1 MSFWSRIERRL
12 QDLAGELIPDD
23 FKNSLD
29 AARAELDAGQAAA
42 AAQRL
47 AALSASR
54 PDHAGAQYLH
64 GAALLDLG
72 RVDDAAAAF
81 DRAIER
87 AGDLPEGY
95 LGRGETWLR
104 RGETTEAIADF
115 RRAQTRAGGDRAI
128 LAAAYRGMGMGHRLA
143 GDVDKAIREL
153 RKSVAE
159 SPSDP
164 AALAALGDAL
174 CADPDGS
181 RAEAR
186 RHLRRAAD
194 APDPPVLTWLALGWL
209 DLAEGDPV
217 SARAWYERAAAAART
232 RGAPPVPPDTVSSLA
247 DALAGLGDADL
258 ALGDPSGAAA
268 SYREALA
275 VAGPRADLDAR
286 LGDALA
292 GSGDRA
298 AALASYRAALEHG
311 GGQAVERR
319 ALDAALAA
327 DDLSAAV
334 PLASRIL
341 ADDPTDPRALIARG
355 RALEAGRDPA
365 GAQAAFAAALERDP
379 GPEARL
385 ALAELA
391 LAESTS
397 ESAARAAEWALGALR
412 AAPRDPRARAVLTEA
427 RGREL
432 DVRSG
437 SPADASDP
445 GALYELASELDR
457 LCQHRPEI
465 AHLGGEAA
473 RAATDFDQPLLVTV
487 MGEFSSGKSTFINA
501 FIGEEVAP
509 TGITP
514 TTATINV
521 VKYGRE
527 RGGRILYRDGRT
539 ESLAWSAL
547 FDRLRRLEPEAVRQV
562 GLVEILLPL
571 DALQRVVIIDTP
583 GLNSIL
589 PEHEEVARGFISR
602 ADAVV
607 WLFSAQQAGKATE
620 RAALAAV
627 AAAGVRMLGVINKID
642 QIDARDASALV
653 SHVERGLGGLV
664 EAVVP
669 LSARRALE
677 SGGTDPAWQ
686 ALLAALEQ
694 RFFARAREIKRQMLA
709 RRLGGLLAR
718 AGERVAGEQAA
729 AADLGAHRRRAAD
742 AARAARARFFDQS
755 VPRERRQLGEGAALL
770 YRSAAREVLELVVP
784 RRLPFGSHRAARA
797 DRDYL
802 VSLLDG
808 GFAALL
814 EQSRRR
820 VDSELREAGAQVVA
834 LAHTGPERAGADPD
848 TAEALRALSD
858 SIEILDA
865 QVYART
871 LAYLRGYLEGGYVDA
886 FFRRDLPKLDLVED
900 AVYHA
905 LFRDSPDLDSATA
918 VPLATAGSAALER
931 LAERLD
937 HMAELA
943 ELGAFDLEIGPARAL
958 AELAARLDALDR
970 GPQGAS
976 HPATSG
982 HSETSGQ

>member
-1 MSFWSRIERRL
+1 MSLWSRIERRL
-12 QDLAGELIPDD
+12 QDLAGELLPDD
-23 FKNSLD
+23 FRSSLD
-29 AARAELDAGQAAA
+29 QARTELDAGRAADA
-42 AAQRL
+42 AEVL
-47 AALSASR
+47 ADLCAAR

-64 GAALLDLG
+64 GAALLELG
-72 RVDDAAAAF
+72 HLDEASAAF
-81 DRAIER
+81 ERAIER

-95 LGRGETWLR
+95 LGRGEARLR
-104 RGETTEAIADF
+104 RGPPAEAIADF
-115 RRAQTRAGGDRAI
+115 RRAQARAGGDRTI
-128 LAAAYRGMGMGHRLA
+128 LAAAYRGMGMGYRIA
-143 GDVDKAIREL
+143 GDLDKAIREL

-159 SPSDP
+159 APTDA

-194 APDPPVLTWLALGWL
+194 SEDAPVLTWLALGWL

-217 SARAWYERAAAAART
+217 AARTWYERAIAAARS
-232 RGAPPVPPDTVSSLA
+232 RPSPPVPPDSDAMLA
-247 DALAGLGDADL
+247 DGLAGLGDTEL
-258 ALGDPSGAAA
+258 ALGDPAAA
-268 SYREALA
+268 AAHYREALA
-275 VAGPRADLDAR
+275 VAGGARADVHAR

-292 GSGDRA
+292 AAGDHA
-298 AALASYRAALEHG
+298 AALASFRASLEQG
-311 GGQAVERR
+311 AGRAVERR

-327 DDLSAAV
+327 DDLVAAV

-341 ADDPTDPRALIARG
+341 SDDAGDPRALIAQG
-355 RALEAGRDPA
+355 RALLRADDRA
-365 GAQAAFAAALERDP
+365 AAQTTFLAALERDR

-391 LAESTS
+391 LAEGST
-397 ESAARAAEWALGALR
+397 ETAARAAHWALGALH
-412 AAPRDPRARAVLTEA
+412 ASPRDVRARAALTEA

-432 DVRSG
+432 EVRDRG
-437 SPADASDP
+437 ADDPNDP

-457 LCQHRPEI
+457 LCQRRAEL
-465 AHLGGEAA
+465 AHLSGDAA

-501 FIGEEVAP
+501 FIGEDVAP

-547 FDRLRRLEPEAVRQV
+547 FERLRALGPADVRQV
-562 GLVEILLPL
+562 SLVEILLPL
-571 DALQRVVIIDTP
+571 DSLQRVNLIDTP

-589 PEHEEVARGFISR
+589 PEHEEVARGFIAR

-607 WLFSAQQAGKATE
+607 WLFAAQQAGKATE

-627 AAAGVRMLGVINKID
+627 AREGVRLLGVLNKID
-642 QIDARDASALV
+642 QIDTGE
-653 SHVERGLGGLV
+653 ERAIVKYVTRELGELV
-664 EAVVP
+664 ETVVP

-677 SGGTDPAWQ
+677 SRGKDPAWQ
-686 ALLAALEQ
+686 ALLAALEE
-694 RFFARAREIKRQMLA
+694 RFFTRAREIKRQMLE
-709 RRLGGLLAR
+709 RRLHGLLAR
-718 AGERVAGEQAA
+718 GGDRVASARSEAA
-729 AADLGAHRRRAAD
+729 ELAARRRGAATS
-742 AARAARARFFDQS
+742 ARESRARFFDQA
-755 VPRERRQLGEGAALL
+755 VARERRRLSEGAALL

-784 RRLPFGSHRAARA
+784 RRLPFGSHRASRA

-802 VSLLDG
+802 VALLEG
-808 GFAALL
+808 GFASLL

-820 VDSELREAGAQVVA
+820 VDGELREAGATAVA
-834 LAHTGPERAGADPD
+834 HVQLAQDAPERGNDPA
-848 TAEALRALSD
+848 TAEVVRALSD

-886 FFRRDLPKLDLVED
+886 FFRRDLPKLDLEED

-905 LFRDSPDLDSATA
+905 LYRDSPDLDATVS
-918 VPLATAGSAALER
+918 VPLAEAGCAALDR
-931 LAERLD
+931 VAERLD
-937 HMAELA
+937 QLAEQAELSV
-943 ELGAFDLEIGPARAL
+943 FDLEVGPGRAL
-958 AELAARLDALDR
+958 AGLGQRLDALVSRDAKR
-970 GPQGAS
+970 S
-976 HPATSG
+976 
-982 HSETSGQ
+982 

>member
-1 MSFWSRIERRL
+1 MSLWSRIERRL
-12 QDLAGELIPDD
+12 QDLAGELLPDD
-23 FKNSLD
+23 FRSSLD
-29 AARAELDAGQAAA
+29 QARADLDAGRPADAAEVLADLCA
-42 AAQRL
+42 A
-47 AALSASR
+47 R

-64 GAALLDLG
+64 GVALLELG
-72 RVDDAAAAF
+72 QLDEASAAF
-81 DRAIER
+81 ERAIER
-87 AGDLPEGY
+87 AGDLPQGY
-95 LGRGETWLR
+95 LGRGEARLR
-104 RGETTEAIADF
+104 RGPPAEAIADF
-115 RRAQTRAGGDRAI
+115 RRAQARAGGDRTI
-128 LAAAYRGMGMGHRLA
+128 LAAAYRGMGMGHRIA
-143 GDVDKAIREL
+143 GDLDKAIREL

-159 SPSDP
+159 APTDA

-194 APDPPVLTWLALGWL
+194 SEDAPVLTWLALGWL

-217 SARAWYERAAAAART
+217 AARAWYERAIAAARS
-232 RGAPPVPPDTVSSLA
+232 RPSPPVPPDSDAMLA
-247 DALAGLGDADL
+247 DGLAGLGDTEL
-258 ALGDPSGAAA
+258 ALGDPAAA
-268 SYREALA
+268 AAHYREALS
-275 VAGPRADLDAR
+275 VAGGARADVHAR

-292 GSGDRA
+292 AAGDHA
-298 AALASYRAALEHG
+298 AALTSFRAALEQG
-311 GGQAVERR
+311 AGRAVERR
-319 ALDAALAA
+319 ALEAALAA
-327 DDLSAAV
+327 DDLAAAV

-341 ADDPTDPRALIARG
+341 ADDSGDPRALIAQG
-355 RALEAGRDPA
+355 RALLRADDRA
-365 GAQAAFAAALERDP
+365 AAQTQFLAALERDR

-391 LAESTS
+391 LAEGST
-397 ESAARAAEWALGALR
+397 EPAARAAHWALGALH
-412 AAPRDPRARAVLTEA
+412 ASPRDARARAALTEA

-432 DVRSG
+432 EVREG
-437 SPADASDP
+437 GDDPDDP

-457 LCQHRPEI
+457 LCQRRAEL
-465 AHLGGEAA
+465 AHLSGDAA

-501 FIGEEVAP
+501 FIGEDVAP

-547 FDRLRRLEPEAVRQV
+547 FERLRALGPADVRQV
-562 GLVEILLPL
+562 SLVEILLPL
-571 DALQRVVIIDTP
+571 DSLQRVSLIDTP

-589 PEHEEVARGFISR
+589 PEHEEVARGFIAR

-607 WLFSAQQAGKATE
+607 WLFAAQQAGKATE

-627 AAAGVRMLGVINKID
+627 AREGVRLLGVLNKID
-642 QIDARDASALV
+642 QIDAGEQRAIV
-653 SHVERGLGGLV
+653 KYVTRELGDLV

-677 SGGTDPAWQ
+677 SGGSDPAWQ
-686 ALLAALEQ
+686 ALLASLEE
-694 RFFARAREIKRQMLA
+694 RFFTRAREIKRQMLA
-709 RRLGGLLAR
+709 RRLHGLLAR
-718 AGERVAGEQAA
+718 GGERMASARGEAVELASRRRSAA
-729 AADLGAHRRRAAD
+729 AA
-742 AARAARARFFDQS
+742 AREARARFFDQA
-755 VPRERRQLGEGAALL
+755 VARERRRLGEGAALL

-784 RRLPFGSHRAARA
+784 RRLPFGSHRASRA

-802 VSLLDG
+802 VSLLEG
-808 GFAALL
+808 GFASLL

-820 VDSELREAGAQVVA
+820 VDSELREAGAAAMAHVQVA
-834 LAHTGPERAGADPD
+834 QGGPDHAGDAA
-848 TAEALRALSD
+848 TAEVLRALSD

-886 FFRRDLPKLDLVED
+886 FFRRDLPKLDLEED

-905 LFRDSPDLDSATA
+905 FYRDSPDLDAAVS
-918 VPLATAGSAALER
+918 VPLAEAGCAALDR
-931 LAERLD
+931 VAERLE
-937 HMAELA
+937 HLTEQAELS
-943 ELGAFDLEIGPARAL
+943 AFDLEVGPGRAL
-958 AELAARLDALDR
+958 ARLGQRLEALV
-970 GPQGAS
+970 GGGAKRS
-976 HPATSG
+976 
-982 HSETSGQ
+982 

>member
-1 MSFWSRIERRL
+1 FWSRIERRL
-12 QDLAGELIPDD
+12 QDLAGELLPDD

-29 AARAELDAGQAAA
+29 QARDALEAGRAAEAAEL
-42 AAQRL
+42 L
-47 AALSASR
+47 ADLSVAR
-54 PDHAGAQYLH
+54 PEHAGAHYLH

-72 RVDDAAAAF
+72 RVDEASAAF

-87 AGDLPEGY
+87 AGDLPEAY
-95 LGRGETWLR
+95 LGRGETRLR
-104 RGETTEAIADF
+104 HNQPTEAIADF
-115 RRAQTRAGGDRAI
+115 RRAQARAGGERSI
-128 LAAAYRGMGMGHRLA
+128 LAAAYRGAGMAHRLA

-194 APDPPVLTWLALGWL
+194 AADAPVLTWLALGWL
-209 DLAEGDPV
+209 DLAEGDATA
-217 SARAWYERAAAAART
+217 ARAWYERAASAARA
-232 RGAPPVPPDTVSSLA
+232 RPEKPVPPDSDSSLA
-247 DALAGLGDADL
+247 DALAGLGDAEL
-258 ALGDPSGAAA
+258 ALGDPPAAA
-268 SYREALA
+268 AHYREALA
-275 VAGPRADLDAR
+275 VAGGVRADLHAR
-286 LGDALA
+286 LGDALSAA
-292 GSGDRA
+292 GDHA
-298 AALASYRAALEHG
+298 AALASYRAGLENG
-311 GGQAVERR
+311 GGRDVERR

-327 DDLSAAV
+327 DDLVAAV

-341 ADDPTDPRALIARG
+341 ADDPSDARALIAQG
-355 RALEAGRDPA
+355 RSLLRAGERE
-365 GAQAAFAAALERDP
+365 GAQSRFLAALERDR
-379 GPEARL
+379 GPESRL

-391 LAESTS
+391 LAGDPSAET
-397 ESAARAAEWALGALR
+397 AARAAEWALGGLR
-412 AAPRDPRARAVLTEA
+412 AAPRDARARSVLADA

-432 DVRSG
+432 EVR
-437 SPADASDP
+437 DASAVDPTDP

-457 LCQHRPEI
+457 LCQRRPEL
-465 AHLGGEAA
+465 AHLSGEAA
-473 RAATDFDQPLLVTV
+473 RTATDFDQPLLVTV

-501 FIGEEVAP
+501 FIGEDVAP

-547 FDRLRRLEPEAVRQV
+547 FDRMRALGPEQVRQV
-562 GLVEILLPL
+562 SLVEILLPL
-571 DALQRVVIIDTP
+571 DSLQRVNLIDTP

-589 PEHEEVARGFISR
+589 PEHEEVARGFIAR

-607 WLFSAQQAGKATE
+607 WLFAAQQAGKATE

-627 AAAGVRMLGVINKID
+627 AGEGVRLLGVLNKVD
-642 QIDARDASALV
+642 QIDEGEQRAVVRY
-653 SHVERGLGGLV
+653 VERQLGELV

-677 SGGTDPAWQ
+677 SRGADPAWQ
-686 ALLAALEQ
+686 VLLAALEE
-694 RFFARAREIKRQMLA
+694 RFFTRAREIKRQMLG
-709 RRLGGLLAR
+709 RRLRGLLAR
-718 AGERVAGEQAA
+718 AGERVTGERSAA
-729 AADLGAHRRRAAD
+729 AETGSRRRAAAE
-742 AARAARARFFDQS
+742 AARSARAQFFDQA
-755 VPRERRQLGEGAALL
+755 VARERRRLSEGAALL

-784 RRLPFGSHRAARA
+784 RRLPFGSHRASRA

-820 VDSELREAGAQVVA
+820 VDGELREGGAGAVA
-834 LAHTGPERAGADPD
+834 LAQPAPELGASDPA
-848 TAEALRALSD
+848 TAEVLRALSD

-886 FFRRDLPKLDLVED
+886 FFRCDLPKLNLDED

-905 LFRDSPDLDSATA
+905 LYRDSPDLDATVA
-918 VPLATAGSAALER
+918 VPLAESGCAALER
-931 LAERLD
+931 VAERLGHLAD
-937 HMAELA
+937 LA
-943 ELGAFDLEIGPARAL
+943 ELGAYDLEVGPARAL
-958 AELAARLDALDR
+958 DGLSRRLEGL
-970 GPQGAS
+970 
-976 HPATSG
+976 
-982 HSETSGQ
+982 